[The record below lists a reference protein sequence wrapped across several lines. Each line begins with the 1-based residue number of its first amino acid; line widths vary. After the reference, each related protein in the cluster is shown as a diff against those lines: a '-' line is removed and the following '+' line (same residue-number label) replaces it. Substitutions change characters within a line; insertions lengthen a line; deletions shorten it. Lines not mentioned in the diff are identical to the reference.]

1 MTASDLY
8 MTLAETPGLAGR
20 VDPPTTT
27 VTATIET
34 TDEGFVGMGNIVTSV
49 LPR

>member
-1 MTASDLY
+1 MASDLY
-8 MTLAETPGLAGR
+8 TTLAETTTGAAQR

-34 TDEGFVGMGNIVTSV
+34 TDEGFVGLIDITTSV